1 MKKHYLLMAL
11 CAGTLLTSCNKENE
25 TANLPH
31 EKAEENVYT
40 ITRTFAE
47 PVEGAIDLSAMTST
61 NKRLRDLFDKAGPGI
76 IQSMG
81 SLMNITDE
89 QYEEIA
95 EYTTKLTKNDATQ
108 TAKYKTIFNWIVK
121 NIKYEYNDND
131 PYPVFKN
138 RKAICQG
145 YSNLLTVMCYS
156 QGIPTVV
163 VNGFLI
169 DPYYG
174 EMGHAWAYTC
184 PDSTWTVS
192 DPTNNGSFTMK
203 SYGKYGHLSP
213 VTADV
218 NIFTDDVAVYNYADR
233 LLNIKEVHTDSN
245 PFTVP
250 YSTNGFVVNSFNPT
264 VELPEEITEIY
275 IGQNI
280 ITLGN
285 SDDNNVGLVNKGQC
299 LQAAYV
305 DENNKTLM
313 DHKGIVYK
321 RNDGSPL
328 LYYIPGAMTFVELL
342 PMEVVGKNTIYNHMN
357 VEEIYFPEGTKRIES
372 FAIENCPKLKRLY
385 IPVNAEIAKDA
396 LYKISQP
403 VDIVRGAPSGINNI
417 TMD

>member
-11 CAGTLLTSCNKENE
+11 CTGILFASCSSENE
-25 TANLPH
+25 SNNISKDNTS
-31 EKAEENVYT
+31 ENVQS

-47 PVEGAIDLSAMTST
+47 PDTEAVDLSAMSST
-61 NKRLRDLFDKAGPGI
+61 NKRLRDLLNKAGSGI
-76 IQSMG
+76 IQSLG
-81 SLMNITDE
+81 ALMNITDE
-89 QYEEIA
+89 QYKEIA
-95 EYTTKLTKNDATQ
+95 DFTTELTKNDATQ

-156 QGIPTVV
+156 QGIPTMV

-169 DPYYG
+169 DSYYG

-184 PDSTWTVS
+184 PDSVWTVS
-192 DPTNNGSFTMK
+192 DPTNNGTFTMK

-218 NIFTDDVAVYNYADR
+218 DIFMDEVAVYNYADC
-233 LLNIKEVHTDSN
+233 LLNIKEIHSNSN
-245 PFTVP
+245 PLTVP

-285 SDDNNVGLVNKGQC
+285 SDENNVGLVNKGQC

-385 IPVNAEIAKDA
+385 IPVDAEIAKDA

>member
-1 MKKHYLLMAL
+1 MKIYYWLVVCCFMLFA
-11 CAGTLLTSCNKENE
+11 TSCRKEGE
-25 TANLPH
+25 RIISH
-31 EKAEENVYT
+31 ESIVNDGGYT

-47 PVEGAIDLSAMTST
+47 PDESVDLSTMTST
-61 NKRLRDLFDKAGPGI
+61 NKRLRDLLSAAGPGI
-76 IQSMG
+76 IQSLG
-81 SLMNITDE
+81 AINIADE
-89 QYEEIA
+89 QYDEIA
-95 EYTTKLTKNDATQ
+95 EFAANLTKKDTTQ
-108 TAKYKTIFNWIVK
+108 MMKYKTLFNWVTN

-131 PYPVFKN
+131 PYAVFKN

-169 DPYYG
+169 DLNYG
-174 EMGHAWAYTC
+174 ELGHAWVYTC

-192 DPTNNGSFTMK
+192 DPTNKGSFTMK

-218 NIFTDDVAVYNYADR
+218 EIFSDDVAIYNYYDC
-233 LLNIKEVHTDSN
+233 LLNIKEVHTGSTV
-245 PFTVP
+245 FSVP
-250 YSTNGFVVNSFNPT
+250 YSVNGFVVNSLNPS
-264 VELPEEITEIY
+264 VELPEDIAEIY

-285 SDDNNVGLVNKGQC
+285 ADENNVGLIRFGHN
-299 LQAAYV
+299 LQAVYV
-305 DENNKTLM
+305 DEKNESLM

-321 RNDGSPL
+321 RNGSNPQ
-328 LYYIPGAMTFVELL
+328 LYYIPGGMTFAELL
-342 PMEVVGKNTIYNHMN
+342 PIEVVGKNTIYNHMH

-372 FAIENCPKLKRLY
+372 FAIENCPKLKRIY
-385 IPVNAEIAKDA
+385 IPVDAEIAKDA
-396 LYKISQP
+396 LYNMSNQ
-403 VDIVRGAPSGINNI
+403 VEIVRGAPSGITNI